1 VSGSESV
8 SEEVRAARIA
18 GESGQRLLAA
28 TRRTIARNGIAG
40 STLGAI
46 TTEAGLTGGM
56 VFWVFGG
63 KRRLFAELLAADAR
77 ERLDGLR
84 AAITPASCIGE
95 LLDALAEQV
104 TGFLREELG
113 AHVLLQ
119 ELGSLALREPEMREA
134 IAERRGQ
141 WCRTFA
147 ELLEA
152 KADEGVIEL
161 AAEPATV
168 ATLLTALGHGLAID
182 VLLGPERDPQPIIDS
197 ARTWVRE
204 LLAPTDEERG
214 GGVAVAPGPRFR
226 T

>member
-1 VSGSESV
+1 MSGAARV

-28 TRRTIARNGIAG
+28 TRRTIARRGVAG
-40 STLGAI
+40 STLAAI
-46 TTEAGLTGGM
+46 TTEAGFTGGM

-77 ERLDGLR
+77 ERLDALR
-84 AAITPASCIGE
+84 AAVAPASCADE

-113 AHVLLQ
+113 VHVLLQ
-119 ELGSLALREPEMREA
+119 ELGSLALREPGMREA
-134 IAERRGQ
+134 IAERRAE
-141 WCRTFA
+141 WSRLFA

-152 KADEGVIEL
+152 KANAGVIEL

-197 ARTWVRE
+197 ARTWVRH
-204 LLAPTDEERG
+204 LVRQPAGLRSPS
-214 GGVAVAPGPRFR
+214 
-226 T
+226 